1 MNIIPGSIHF
11 IGWNLSVK
19 YTKFTNNPM
28 TIISDKKNQD
38 SYAKVN
44 GTAYT
49 IKELNI
55 AKKIYLKMLDRVIL
69 KYIIKKIGAQ
79 QSPNL
84 ILIN

>member
-1 MNIIPGSIHF
+1 MNIMPGSIHF
-11 IGWNLSVK
+11 IGWNLSLK
-19 YTKFTNNPM
+19 YTKFTNKPI

-38 SYAKVN
+38 SYARVK

-49 IKELNI
+49 IKALNT
-55 AKKIYLKMLDRVIL
+55 AKKVYLKMLDKVIL